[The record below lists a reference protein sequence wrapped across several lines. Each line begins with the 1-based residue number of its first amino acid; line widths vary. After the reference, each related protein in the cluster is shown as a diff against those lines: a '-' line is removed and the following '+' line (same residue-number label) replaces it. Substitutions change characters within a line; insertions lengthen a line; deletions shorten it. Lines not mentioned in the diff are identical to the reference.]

1 MNVRRVHRYGPRFV
15 GMVAVVTGAS
25 SGIGQAIAISLAR
38 DGAAVCA
45 VGRDSKRLSKTIASM
60 RSRSRGVPFQADL
73 AQDQNIGRLQQL
85 LATKFGRLDIL
96 IHSAGVIQHNLTSNS
111 RVDDFDL
118 QYAVNVR
125 SPYSMTKSLLPM
137 LKSSRGQIVFIN
149 SSLGL
154 NAKRPEV
161 AQFAATQ
168 HAMKAIADSL
178 REEVNSDGIRVLTVY
193 PGRTATPRQ
202 KRLHQEENKHYLPDS
217 LLQPEDIASIVA
229 HCLALP
235 RTAEVTD
242 IHIRPMIKT

>member
-1 MNVRRVHRYGPRFV
+1 M
-15 GMVAVVTGAS
+15 VTGAS
-25 SGIGQAIAISLAR
+25 SGIGQAIAISLSR

-45 VGRDSKRLSKTIASM
+45 VGRDSKRLSETIASM
-60 RSRSRGVPFQADL
+60 RSRSGGVPFQADL
-73 AQDQNIGRLQQL
+73 AQDENIERLKRL
-85 LATKFGRLDIL
+85 LATRFVRLDIL
-96 IHSAGVIQHNLTSNS
+96 IHSSGVIQHNLTSNS
-111 RVDDFDL
+111 RTDDLDL

-125 SPYSMTKSLLPM
+125 SPYCVTKSLLSM
-137 LKSSRGQIVFIN
+137 LRDSKGQIVFIN
-149 SSLGL
+149 SSLGV

-202 KRLHQEENKHYLPDS
+202 KRLHQKENKRYRPKS